1 LGIRVGL
8 SILSILVILVIGF
21 SISPVYAG
29 PPVTDIWAFYGEI
42 GGGTVDAKAGG
53 ASDGTGVD
61 DFCNDAGNNSPPCV
75 KLVGPDESYQ
85 NVVQAIASAGLT
97 GSQID
102 VTCWKNAPDPAGDG
116 SVTFNF
122 NTPVT
127 GVLPADNC
135 IQNQRADEDLGLGV
149 EPPVT
154 SANPNE
160 IERDELLVLD
170 LTQLVGAGYSNFMYA
185 LSSNTDGDD
194 AHLWASDNGP
204 TGTAFVGSISLTSG
218 ESLGVDQSTDTYKN
232 FPFKKFLYLK
242 EVGTSSSGDLLMQQ
256 IKAEVPVIGGT
267 GIQID
272 TTSILLAGAQTNAF
286 WIIPIVVSGIIIGI
300 VTIRRK

>member
-8 SILSILVILVIGF
+8 SILSILVIFVIGF
-21 SISPVYAG
+21 SISTAYAG
-29 PPVTDIWAFYGEI
+29 PTMTDVWAFYGEI
-42 GGGTVDAKAGG
+42 GGGKVDAKAGG
-53 ASDGTGVD
+53 ASDVVGPPAVFGVSSV
-61 DFCNDAGNNSPPCV
+61 NN
-75 KLVGPDESYQ
+75 LGPDESYQ

-97 GSQID
+97 GTQID
-102 VTCWKNAPDPAGDG
+102 VTCWKGAPNPAGDG

-122 NTPVT
+122 
-127 GVLPADNC
+127 GVAVVAADNC
-135 IQNQRADEDLGLGV
+135 IQNQRNNNDLGLGA
-149 EPPVT
+149 EPPVGI
-154 SANPNE
+154 SNPDE
-160 IERDELLVLD
+160 LERDELLVLD
-170 LTQLVGAGYSNFMYA
+170 LTQLVGVGYSNFMYA

-232 FPFKKFLYLK
+232 FPTKKFLYVK
-242 EVGTSSSGDLLMQQ
+242 EVGTSDSGDLLMQQ
-256 IKAEVPVIGGT
+256 IKADVPVIGGT

-286 WIIPIVVSGIIIGI
+286 WILPIVISGIIIGI